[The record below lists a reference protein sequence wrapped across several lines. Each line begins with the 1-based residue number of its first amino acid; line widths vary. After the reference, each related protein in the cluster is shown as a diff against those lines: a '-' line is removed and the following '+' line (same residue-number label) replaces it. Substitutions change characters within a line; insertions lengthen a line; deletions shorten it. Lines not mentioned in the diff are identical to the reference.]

1 MSKKGKGKDKETR
14 PLLRAF
20 GIFIAIILLFMLY
33 AYAIDVTQINF
44 EEPQDPQRQATT
56 TRVIRALARP
66 DFFEYNVE
74 RRSMNIGITVPCDEA
89 ISGSQ
94 FSLADGRTATI
105 SPNCASTTQ
114 DQITLN
120 GTGFRPRT
128 DGIIRWH
135 PPGTVVTTRALSSFR
150 TDGDGSFTAQ
160 FTMPDI
166 RESDEPQRIEIEEQQ
181 RTGGFLGTGIIG
193 WSEASKI
200 TFEKII
206 ETVLLALMATTVGT
220 ILAIP
225 LSFMAAR
232 NLMENVGLP
241 LAAIMS
247 SIIGLGVSYFAGSA
261 VTTILLGWAAS
272 ITSNTFVG
280 LVIAGGLLVLAWVV
294 IKIGPAKLS
303 DEERTRRSTSIGWLR
318 VMFALTAVFFAIL
331 LLGYVG
337 MVFGE
342 WLTPSLGTF
351 AFIGRFISFLAEG
364 ITILSPFVVGVF
376 LGLMGA
382 VLGSTY
388 GQEAILRS
396 NDTVGRV
403 FTAVTTGIG
412 AFAFIYAIGA
422 FLNWLYQFDE
432 PLRWTLYPAIIGAII
447 GAIGGLIVKPRRQFP
462 IGFWLYTV
470 MRSLLNLIRSI
481 EPLIYVI
488 VFAVWVGIGPFAGV
502 LALTIHTVASL
513 GKLYSEQ
520 VEGIAEGPLEAI
532 TATGANRL
540 QTIVFAVV
548 PQVVPPF
555 IAFTLYRWDINV
567 RFSTVIGFAG
577 GGGIGFV
584 LVQNI
589 NLLQYRQAA
598 VMMLAIAVVVI
609 TLDYI
614 SSKVRSRII

>member
-1 MSKKGKGKDKETR
+1 MANKDKKKETN
-14 PLLRAF
+14 PLLRAL
-20 GIFIAIILLFMLY
+20 GIFAAIILLFVLY
-33 AYAIDVTQINF
+33 AYAIDVTEINF
-44 EEPQDPQRQATT
+44 EEPQDPQRQAIT

-66 DFFEYNVE
+66 DFFEYNEVT
-74 RRSMNIGITVPCDEA
+74 RSMNITIKMPCGEDINE
-89 ISGSQ
+89 SN
-94 FSLADGRTATI
+94 FSLSDGRLATI

-114 DQITLN
+114 QLVTIT
-120 GTGFRPRT
+120 GSGFWPRT
-128 DGIIRWH
+128 DGIVRWY
-135 PPGTVVTTRALSSFR
+135 PPGEVATTRALSSFR
-150 TDGDGSFTAQ
+150 TDGEGNFTVE

-166 RESDEPQRIEIEEQQ
+166 RESDEPQRIEIEEKQ
-181 RTGGFLGTGIIG
+181 REGGLLGTGIIG

-220 ILAIP
+220 LLAIP
-225 LSFMAAR
+225 ISFMAAR

-241 LAAIMS
+241 LAAIMN
-247 SIIGLGVSYFAGSA
+247 SIIGLVAGYFIGSQL
-261 VTTILLGWAAS
+261 TSILLDFGAA
-272 ITSNTFVG
+272 ITSNVTVG
-280 LVIAGGLLVLAWVV
+280 LLIAGGLLVFAWAL
-294 IKIGPAKLS
+294 IKFGPKMLS
-303 DEERTRRSTSIGWLR
+303 TEEVTRLNQSIEWLR
-318 VMFALTAVFFAIL
+318 VMFAITAVFFAVL
-331 LLGYVG
+331 LLGYLG
-337 MVFGE
+337 MVFGD
-342 WLTPSLGTF
+342 WLTPSLGAF
-351 AFIGRFISFLAEG
+351 AFIGRFITFLAQG
-364 ITILSPFVVGVF
+364 ITVLSPFVVGLF
-376 LGLMGA
+376 LGLIGA

-388 GQEAILRS
+388 GQEVILRT
-396 NDTVGRV
+396 NDAVGRV
-403 FTAVTTGIG
+403 VTAVLSGIG
-412 AFAFIYAIGA
+412 GFIFVYAIGSL
-422 FLNWLYQFDE
+422 LNWLYQFDQ
-432 PLRWTLYPAIIGAII
+432 PLNWTLYPAIVGAVIGIVGGFII
-447 GAIGGLIVKPRRQFP
+447 KPRRQFP
-462 IGFWLYTV
+462 IGFWLYTLL
-470 MRSLLNLIRSI
+470 RSLLNLIRSI

-502 LALTIHTVASL
+502 LALTIHTVAAL

-520 VEGIAEGPLEAI
+520 VEGIAEGPIEAI

-609 TLDYI
+609 SLDYI